1 MDMKYY
7 APVIIIAIALM
18 TLIGFDQTRTN
29 EVAEVAT
36 TTTSTTEAP
45 PTTTTSTTTTTVPV
59 VVELPKPAAK
69 QPKSTEA
76 FFECVRHRESRGNY
90 QAVNPTGTFMGAYQ
104 IYQGGWDTFATRIDR
119 HDLIGVPPHTA
130 LPADQDAIALA
141 MYNEL
146 GAKPWG
152 GACQ

>member
-1 MDMKYY
+1 
-7 APVIIIAIALM
+7 
-18 TLIGFDQTRTN
+18 
-29 EVAEVAT
+29 
-36 TTTSTTEAP
+36 
-45 PTTTTSTTTTTVPV
+45 
-59 VVELPKPAAK
+59 
-69 QPKSTEA
+69 
-76 FFECVRHRESRGNY
+76 
-90 QAVNPTGTFMGAYQ
+90 MGAYQ

>member
-1 MDMKYY
+1 MKYY
-7 APVIIIAIALM
+7 ALVITIAIALI
-18 TLIGFDQTRTN
+18 TLIGFDQTQTN

-36 TTTSTTEAP
+36 TTTIESTTTTTSTQP
-45 PTTTTSTTTTTVPV
+45 PTTTTTILIVAETPQPV
-59 VVELPKPAAK
+59 
-69 QPKSTEA
+69 STET
-76 FFECVRHRESRGNY
+76 FFECVRYRESHGDY
-90 QAVNPTGTFMGAYQ
+90 TAVNPTGTFMGAYQ
-104 IYQGGWDTFATRIDR
+104 IYQGGWDTFAESINRY
-119 HDLIGVPPHTA
+119 DLIGVPPHTA